1 MENVLKEIQYNEI
14 CETMLTCCV
23 QIVQVTSMSKSIDNV
38 FTHIE
43 TDGKIINNLATY
55 MFRTMELER
64 NNSKALWP
72 AERAC
77 IESYIEFRNFE
88 KFCEVAKR
96 MLRGFKNLHF
106 NM

>member
-43 TDGKIINNLATY
+43 TDGKIINNLATN

-77 IESYIEFRNFE
+77 IESYMGVS
-88 KFCEVAKR
+88 K
-96 MLRGFKNLHF
+96 
-106 NM
+106 